1 LEAVTFHLVYHPQV
15 QSDVAA
21 LNETLKRRIR
31 TAIENRLAVAPQQY
45 GEPLRKTLKGYWKLR
60 VGDYRV
66 VFKVVGAEV
75 RILGIGHRKQVYDA
89 IAKRTAP

>member
-1 LEAVTFHLVYHPQV
+1 LEAVTFELVYHPQV
-15 QSDVAA
+15 RSDVAA
-21 LNETLKRRIR
+21 LNEKRKRGIR
-31 TAIENRLAVAPQQY
+31 AGVENRVAVAPQQY

-75 RILGIGHRKQVYDA
+75 RILGIGNRKQVYDV